1 MKIVI
6 TTNGGVITCV
16 YCDDPDTEVV
26 IIDGDDMT
34 EDEYSDLL
42 DDETPGLA
50 MVY

>member
-16 YCDDPDTEVV
+16 YCDDPEAEVV
-26 IIDGDDMT
+26 IIDGDDLT
-34 EDEYSDLL
+34 GDEYSGLL
-42 DDETPGLA
+42 EPEILNLA

>member
-42 DDETPGLA
+42 VDEIDGLA

>member
-42 DDETPGLA
+42 DDETDGLA